1 MSQPNQSETKRFP
14 APVDGAVLVTTIP
27 TVTEREIYNERK
39 AIVALLHSAYLQLN
53 EDMAEFQQAW
63 DAAPHQAFYD
73 AACEGVDQGSADW
86 IADQAVYFDGKTW
99 TDLGTRLKAATS
111 TSLDRFATYS
121 KGLYGELER
130 EVNKTLAA
138 PADTLA
144 SYAWWRSTV
153 LQPVGEHLQAQGR
166 QLQKTGK
173 AIQASADVVAADAKK
188 AMLIFK
194 HRAAIFDL
202 PNLIATGRPD
212 LVQKFVE
219 TELMEID
226 PVYATKIRTDP
237 RFAVV
242 LELIADHD
250 TALSYISY
258 VGLMLEAVPPNFY
271 AYIGGKGAAY
281 LIIEVVLLLVGA
293 VLSAGAAAAARIGA
307 LVARLSIASARLAVQ
322 GKRLRRAKAAVDSF
336 IARLRDLMRVVD
348 ELESL
353 GMKLVKARTQNLVV
367 RGPTRSTMKA
377 KKENIRREQRCR
389 VCDSKDHPTPR
400 IILGEVVYK

>member
-1 MSQPNQSETKRFP
+1 MPLPTSSETKRFP
-14 APVDGAVLVTTIP
+14 APVDGAVLVITMP
-27 TVTEREIYNERK
+27 LVTEREIHDERK
-39 AIVALLHSAYLQLN
+39 AIVALLHSAYTQLN

-63 DAAPHQAFYD
+63 DADPVQAFFD
-73 AACEGVDQGSADW
+73 AASQGVDQGSAEW
-86 IADQAVYFDGKTW
+86 IADQAVYFDRKTW
-99 TDLGTRLKAATS
+99 SDLATRLELATS

-121 KGLYGELER
+121 KGLYRELEK

-138 PADTLA
+138 PSDTLA
-144 SYAWWRSTV
+144 SYAWWRKTV

-166 QLQKTGK
+166 HINDIRQSV
-173 AIQASADVVAADAKK
+173 QAGAEELAADAAKV
-188 AMLIFK
+188 ARIFK
-194 HRAAIFDL
+194 HREAILGL
-202 PNLIATGRPD
+202 PNLISTGRPD

-219 TELMEID
+219 NELMDID
-226 PVYATKIRTDP
+226 AAFATKIRTDP

-258 VGLMLEAVPPNFY
+258 IGLMLEAVPPNFY

-281 LIIEVVLLLVGA
+281 LIIEVILLLVSA

-307 LVARLSIASARLAVQ
+307 LVVRLTAASVKLAVQ

-336 IARLRDLMRVVD
+336 IARLRELMRVVE

-367 RGPTRSTMKA
+367 RGSTRSTLKA
-377 KKENIRREQRCR
+377 KKDNIKREQRCR

-400 IILGEVVYK
+400 VSLGEVVYR